1 MMSLLSH
8 PHVNPSRYWA
18 PHVTVAVVVERDG
31 ELLLVE
37 EQIGGQRVLNQP
49 AGHLEPDESLLDAA
63 VRETLEETGWTVEL
77 TALIGAYQWQVPDS
91 PGPGAERQYLRFAFA
106 ARPLSHDPERPLD
119 TGIVRALWL
128 APPALLAE
136 QARHRSP
143 LVWQIVAD
151 YLGGQRAP
159 LSLVRQL

>member
-1 MMSLLSH
+1 MNTH
-8 PHVNPSRYWA
+8 PHARTMSYWA
-18 PHVTVAVVVERDG
+18 PHVTVAVIVERAG

-37 EQIGGQRVLNQP
+37 EHINGQRVLNQP

-77 TALIGAYQWQVPDS
+77 TALIGAYQWQVP
-91 PGPGAERQYLRFAFA
+91 GAPAPRADRQYLRMAFA
-106 ARPLSHDPERPLD
+106 ARPLVHDPARPLD
-119 TGIVRALWL
+119 EGIVRALWL
-128 APPALLAE
+128 SPPALLAE
-136 QARHRSP
+136 KARHRSP

-159 LSLVRQL
+159 LSLVRSL

>member
-1 MMSLLSH
+1 MNPFSPSRA
-8 PHVNPSRYWA
+8 NPSPYWA
-18 PHVTVAVVVERDG
+18 PRVTVAVVAEKNG

-37 EQIGGQRVLNQP
+37 EQINGQCVLNQP

-77 TALIGAYQWQVPDS
+77 TALIGAYQWQVPGS
-91 PGPGAERQYLRFAFA
+91 PESGTHRQYLRIAFA
-106 ARPLSHDPERPLD
+106 ARPIAHDPARPLD

-128 APPALLAE
+128 SPPALLAE
-136 QARHRSP
+136 KARHRSP

-159 LSLVRQL
+159 LSLVRSL